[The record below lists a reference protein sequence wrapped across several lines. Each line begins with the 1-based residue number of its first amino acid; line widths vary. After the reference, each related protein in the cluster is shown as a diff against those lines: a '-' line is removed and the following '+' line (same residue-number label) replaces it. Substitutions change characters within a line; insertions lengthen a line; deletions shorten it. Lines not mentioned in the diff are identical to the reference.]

1 MKAVRSLYVFLTLL
15 AILAVSTSSA
25 AAQAGTPSPAASALG
40 TAFTYQGKL
49 TSGGEPVNGSYD
61 FEFKLYN
68 DPSAGSQ
75 VGSAFDVSNV
85 TVNNGLFTA
94 QLDFGNVFDGTAL
107 YLEIGVKPASSAGA
121 YTPITPRR
129 FLSATPYAQYAMQA
143 GSVAWSGIT
152 GIPAGVTSGSTY
164 QNVRVVA
171 KSGGDYTTITDAL
184 KSINDASASNPY
196 LIFVAP
202 GVYTETVTMKPF
214 VDIQGSGESTTKIT
228 SYNTDASTGTV
239 TGASNAE
246 LRFLTV
252 ENAGSGD
259 QYSVQVAFY
268 NENTDSMRLTHVT
281 LTTYSNVGNTLDGIA
296 SSNATNLTL
305 SNVSINCLEAPN
317 EPLTQYYI
325 NGIATNSDTLTL
337 KDVSI
342 NIPTPQQD
350 SDFSNASG
358 IYVRGSSLTLTNS
371 TIMISGAVHET
382 YGLKIDASI
391 STTLMGVMI
400 SLSGQANNSG
410 VQSSDNSSLT
420 IDHSVFNLTGYGNQG
435 VHILNSHSSQRHL
448 VNINSS
454 VITANGQVDNVG
466 LESDQDADITYLVNN
481 SQITGSTNTILI
493 SGIAIARI
501 GSSQLSGGPVTGDT
515 VTCIGDYDENFSST
529 GYTTCP

>member
-252 ENAGSGD
+252 ENAGSGN
-259 QYSVQVAFY
+259 QNSVQVAFY

-305 SNVSINCLEAPN
+305 SNVSINCL
-317 EPLTQYYI
+317 
-325 NGIATNSDTLTL
+325 S
-337 KDVSI
+337 
-342 NIPTPQQD
+342 
-350 SDFSNASG
+350 
-358 IYVRGSSLTLTNS
+358 
-371 TIMISGAVHET
+371 
-382 YGLKIDASI
+382 
-391 STTLMGVMI
+391 
-400 SLSGQANNSG
+400 
-410 VQSSDNSSLT
+410 
-420 IDHSVFNLTGYGNQG
+420 
-435 VHILNSHSSQRHL
+435 
-448 VNINSS
+448 
-454 VITANGQVDNVG
+454 
-466 LESDQDADITYLVNN
+466 
-481 SQITGSTNTILI
+481 
-493 SGIAIARI
+493 
-501 GSSQLSGGPVTGDT
+501 
-515 VTCIGDYDENFSST
+515 
-529 GYTTCP
+529 